1 MENGLL
7 EKRLIEHMTV
17 AEEMLYDK
25 DILMKISVASAI
37 ISQSLKH
44 GGKVIIFGNG
54 GSAADAQHMA
64 AEFVGQYLKVRKS
77 LPAIALTTNT
87 STLTAIG
94 NDYGYD
100 KVFSRQIE
108 GLANSKDIVIGISTS
123 GNSKNVLDGLKAAK
137 KRGASTIALIGKK
150 KCKMD
155 TTADIVIKVPSEST
169 PRIQEMHILVIHT
182 ICEIVENEVD

>member
-77 LPAIALTTNT
+77 LPAIALTANT

-123 GNSKNVLDGLKAAK
+123 GNSKNVIDGLKAAK
-137 KRGASTIALIGKK
+137 IRGASTIALIGKK

-169 PRIQEMHILVIHT
+169 PRIQEMHILIIHT